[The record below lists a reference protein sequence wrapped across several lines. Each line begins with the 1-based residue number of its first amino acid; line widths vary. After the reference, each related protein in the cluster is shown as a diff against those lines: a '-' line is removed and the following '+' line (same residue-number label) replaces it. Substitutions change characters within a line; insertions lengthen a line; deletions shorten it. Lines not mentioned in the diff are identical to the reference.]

1 MNSLLMRHI
10 RRMVKAV
17 AFLTEHEDTPEGN
30 FEALWRIIDEHYCF
44 FDYKQQVYGLD
55 WDAVYNIY
63 KVRAKGPMNDY
74 QLFEVLTDMLS
85 ELKDGHVNLYTSF
98 DNGRYWHWHEDYPS
112 NFSDTLQRRYLSTDY
127 HIASVAQ
134 YKILDDNIGYLY
146 VGSFANEIGES
157 SLDEIIKHFAFCN
170 GLLS

>member
-1 MNSLLMRHI
+1 MKIIGRIFTISQRVILSLLLLLSLI
-10 RRMVKAV
+10 SCVDV
-17 AFLTEHEDTPEGN
+17 TEHEDTPEGN

-55 WDAVYNIY
+55 WDAIYNIY

-98 DNGRYWHWHEDYPS
+98 DNGRRHAAAPLPRYRLPHR
-112 NFSDTLQRRYLSTDY
+112 LRRPVQDPRR
-127 HIASVAQ
+127 
-134 YKILDDNIGYLY
+134 
-146 VGSFANEIGES
+146 
-157 SLDEIIKHFAFCN
+157 
-170 GLLS
+170 